1 MWAVDLDGLESG
13 VVGMAGESSLAMLVA
28 EQHAASGAELSPQH
42 HADTR
47 NSRSGPER
55 TAPSSSHP
63 GQVARTLAPAIR
75 DWFAVARAPPDV
87 AGRAT
92 RTSSSELI

>member
-1 MWAVDLDGLESG
+1 MWTVDLDGLEFG
-13 VVGMAGESSLAMLVA
+13 VVGMAGGSLAMLVA
-28 EQHAASGAELSPQH
+28 EQHAASGAELSRPQH
-42 HADTR
+42 RADTR
-47 NSRSGPER
+47 DTRSGPER